1 MAIQNIICV
10 FLHTAVVRPVPI
22 SPTSAPR
29 TTLYKI
35 PDVLLQPPK
44 IKTDTFRKIST
55 GSSPQT
61 RSEAGKTIPR
71 IDPNRSQTK
80 ATTWRRIP
88 EIGQNPALTKAETN
102 KSIAA
107 ITPIVSQTKT
117 DASGKTQGI
126 KLNPSAINTDTFKNI
141 SGITQDQ
148 VKPDQPKISNT
159 ITKTSTVAKALGNGR
174 PASGKPNV
182 SNNLYQLYFLIQK
195 HLKFDR
201 L

>member
-10 FLHTAVVRPVPI
+10 FLHTAVVRPIPI

-29 TTLYKI
+29 TTVYKI

-44 IKTDTFRKIST
+44 IKTDTFRKTSS

-61 RSEAGKTIPR
+61 RSEAGKTMPR

-80 ATTWRRIP
+80 TTTWRRIP
-88 EIGQNPALTKAETN
+88 EISQNPALTKTETN
-102 KSIAA
+102 KSITV

-117 DASGKTQGI
+117 DALRKTQGI
-126 KLNPSAINTDTFKNI
+126 KPNPSTTNTDTFKNI
-141 SGITQDQ
+141 SGITPDQ

-159 ITKTSTVAKALGNGR
+159 ITKTSTVTQPSGNGR

-182 SNNLYQLYFLIQK
+182 SNNLY
-195 HLKFDR
+195 
-201 L
+201 